1 MGDPLPSLRR
11 AATAALD
18 LVLPASCAGCGRYGE
33 PCCSRCRPALL
44 VPAPLA
50 GEPGR
55 RVTSGSGVPAYALAG
70 YRGVPRRI
78 LLAYKEG
85 GRRDLAPVLGEVL
98 AEACVAL
105 ALTGDREGGTLRLVP
120 APSRSSAARARGGGH
135 VLRLARHAAAVLDR
149 GGHPASLAP
158 VLRLGPGA
166 LDSVGLDRAQ
176 RTANVTGRISVAG
189 AWRCAAGDRVVLVD
203 DVVTT
208 GATAAACVRALRDAG
223 ACDVAVLGMTAIG
236 H

>member
-1 MGDPLPSLRR
+1 MRR

-18 LVLPASCAGCGRYGE
+18 LVLPASCAGCGRHGE
-33 PCCSRCRPALL
+33 PCCSRCRQALL
-44 VPAPLA
+44 DPAPLS

-55 RVTSGSGVPAYALAG
+55 RVPSGSGVPGYALAG
-70 YRGVPRRI
+70 YRGAPRRI
-78 LLAYKEG
+78 LLACKEG

-105 ALTGDREGGTLRLVP
+105 SLTGDRDAAATLLLVP
-120 APSRSSAARARGGGH
+120 APSRSSAARARGGSH
-135 VLRLARHAAAVLDR
+135 VLRLARHAVAVLDR

-176 RTANVTGRISVAG
+176 RTANVAGRVSVTGG
-189 AWRCAAGDRVVLVD
+189 WRCAAGARVVLVD

-208 GATAAACVRALRDAG
+208 GATAAACVRALREAG
-223 ACDVAVLGMTAIG
+223 AGDLAVLGMTAVG